1 LDKSSRR
8 IAGKEENMD
17 AVREVQSQITTR
29 AAPEFDAIVIG
40 AGVAGLYQLYRL
52 RELGLRVRA
61 FEAGS
66 GVGGTWYWNRYPGA
80 RFDSE
85 SWTYGY
91 SFSKELLEEW
101 DWDEHFSA
109 QPQTERYLNYVADK
123 FDLRRDIQFNSRI
136 VSARYHEDTRSW
148 EIVLEDGSRHT
159 TRFLVTAIGVLSAA
173 TMPNIDGIETFT
185 GVSCHTHRWPK
196 EGVEFAGKRV
206 GIIGTGATAVQTIQE
221 LAKTVGHLT
230 VFQRTPNWCA
240 PLHNAKISK
249 QEMDGIRARYDDI
262 FALCRTSPGCYIH
275 APDPRK
281 TMETSPEDREEFWEQ
296 LYDSPGFGVW
306 MGQFSDTL
314 TDREAN
320 RLASEFI
327 ARKIRQRVKD
337 PATAEKLIPKDHGV
351 GTRRVPLET
360 GYYEVYNQ
368 SNVELVD
375 INETPIERVTPRGIK
390 TGAREHAFDIII
402 YATGFD
408 AITGAF
414 DRIDIRGTD
423 GARLKD
429 LWKDGPQTYLGVFV
443 EGFPNL
449 LMAMGPHA
457 GLGNYTRT
465 AEYSVEWV
473 TGMIRFATERGLTR
487 IEATAEG
494 VEEWTDHVLAL
505 GEGQLMNDVAS
516 WMTGVNRNVEG
527 KQKPRIMRYSG
538 GHPAYREH
546 CDAIA
551 AEGYRALALA

>member
-1 LDKSSRR
+1 MPAAANSKKSSP
-8 IAGKEENMD
+8 
-17 AVREVQSQITTR
+17 
-29 AAPEFDAIVIG
+29 PEFDAIVIG
-40 AGVAGLYQLYRL
+40 AGVSGLYQLYRL
-52 RELGLRVRA
+52 RELGLRVRVL
-61 FEAGS
+61 EAGT

-91 SFSKELLEEW
+91 SFSEELLSEW
-101 DWDEHFSA
+101 HWQEHFA
-109 QPQTERYLNYVADK
+109 PQPETERYLNYVADK
-123 FDLRRDIQFNSRI
+123 FDLRRHIQLESR
-136 VSARYHEDTRSW
+136 VASAHYREETRSW
-148 EIVLEDGSRHT
+148 DVALEDGRRYS
-159 TRFLVTAIGVLSAA
+159 TRFLLTAIGILSAP
-173 TMPNIDGIETFT
+173 TMPNIPGLGSFK
-185 GVSCHTHRWPK
+185 GQACHTHAWPK
-196 EGVEFAGKRV
+196 EGVDFAGKRV

-221 LAKTVGHLT
+221 IAKTVGHLT

-240 PLHNAKISK
+240 PLHNGKISK
-249 QEMDGIRARYDDI
+249 AEMDDIRARYDEI
-262 FALCRTSPGCYIH
+262 FALCKTSPGCYIH
-275 APDPRK
+275 APDPRR
-281 TMETSPEDREEFWEQ
+281 TLETSPEDREAFWER

-337 PATAEKLIPKDHGV
+337 PLVAEKLIPKNHGL

-360 GYYEVYNQ
+360 RYYEVYNQ
-368 SNVELVD
+368 PNVELVD
-375 INETPIERVTPRGIK
+375 INETPIERITPRGIQ
-390 TGAREHAFDIII
+390 TSDREHEFDIII

-414 DRIDIRGTD
+414 DRIDIRGVD
-423 GARLKD
+423 GASLKD
-429 LWKDGPQTYLGVFV
+429 LWQDGPQTYLGVLV

-473 TGMIRFATERGLTR
+473 TGLVRFATERGLTR
-487 IEATAEG
+487 IEATAAG
-494 VEEWTDHVLAL
+494 VDEWTDHVLAL
-505 GEGQLMNDVAS
+505 GEGQLMNEIAS
-516 WMTGVNRNVEG
+516 WMTGVNRNLDG
-527 KQKPRIMRYSG
+527 KQRPRIMRYSG

-551 AEGYRALALA
+551 ADGYRRLALG

>member
-1 LDKSSRR
+1 MSHAKQAVTHRAEPGSATDF
-8 IAGKEENMD
+8 D
-17 AVREVQSQITTR
+17 AVI
-29 AAPEFDAIVIG
+29 IG
-40 AGVAGLYQLYRL
+40 AGVSGLYQLYKL
-52 RELGLRVRA
+52 RELGLKVRV
-61 FEAGS
+61 FETGT

-91 SFSKELLEEW
+91 SFSQELLDEW
-101 DWDEHFSA
+101 DWQEHFA
-109 QPQTERYLNYVADK
+109 PQPETERYLNYVADK
-123 FDLRRDIQFNSRI
+123 FDLRRDIQFKSR
-136 VSARYHEDTRSW
+136 VASARYREESRSW
-148 EIVLEDGSRHT
+148 EIALEDGRHYS
-159 TRFLVTAIGVLSAA
+159 TRFLIAAIGILSAP
-173 TMPNIDGIETFT
+173 TMPNIPGINTFK

-196 EGVEFAGKRV
+196 DGVDFAGKRV

-221 LAKTVGHLT
+221 VAKTVGHLT

-249 QEMDGIRARYDDI
+249 EEMRDIRARFEEI
-262 FALCRTSPGCYIH
+262 FALCGTSPGCYIH
-275 APDPRK
+275 APDSRK
-281 TMETSPEDREEFWEQ
+281 TLETSPEEREAFWEK
-296 LYDSPGFGVW
+296 LYAEPGFGIW
-306 MGQFSDTL
+306 MGNFSDML

-337 PATAEKLIPKDHGV
+337 PAVAERLIPKNHGL

-368 SNVELVD
+368 RNVELVD
-375 INETPIERVTPRGIK
+375 INETPIERITPAGLK
-390 TGAREHAFDIII
+390 TSDRDYGFDVII

-414 DRIDIRGTD
+414 DRIDIRGVD
-423 GARLKD
+423 DVRLKD
-429 LWKDGPQTYLGVFV
+429 IWHDGPQTYLGVLV

-473 TGMIRFATERGLTR
+473 TGVIRFASERGLTR

-494 VEEWTDHVLAL
+494 VAEWTDHVLAL
-505 GEGQLMNDVAS
+505 GQGQLMNEIGS
-516 WMTGVNRNVEG
+516 WMTGVNRNLEG
-527 KQKPRIMRYSG
+527 KQRPRIMRYSG

-546 CDAIA
+546 CDAVA
-551 AEGYRALALA
+551 ADGYRKLALA